1 MMTKTLLPTVGL
13 SNQSS
18 MGGRAFVS
26 WSNMET
32 RICHKCNRTLT
43 SDCFNR
49 TSPTKCKD
57 CRKEYN
63 AAYKAANGER
73 IRSNQRKY
81 REEHREHTR
90 KKSRDFYYSHKLEQD
105 LKCKQYDL
113 EHLEERRD
121 RTLDVLYGITQL
133 DYERIY
139 SMQGGKCAICGKEET
154 ARACKSSRP
163 KRLSVDHNHKTGEI
177 RGLLCNRCNTAI
189 GHLQENPV
197 TLINAANYI
206 LSHKAEDEKYIMGDY
221 DG

>member
-43 SDCFNR
+43 PDCFNK
-49 TSPTKCKD
+49 TSPTKCKE
-57 CRKEYN
+57 CRREYN
-63 AAYKAANGER
+63 QKYLKENKEKIRASHNAYL
-73 IRSNQRKY
+73 ST
-81 REEHREHTR
+81 HREQN
-90 KKSRDFYYSHKLEQD
+90 KENSSKFYYSHKLEQD
-105 LKCKQYDL
+105 LKSKQYDL

-139 SMQGGKCAICGKEET
+139 SMQGGKCAICGKAET
-154 ARACKSSRP
+154 ARASKSSRP
-163 KRLSVDHNHKTGEI
+163 KRLSVDHDHKTGEI
-177 RGLLCNRCNTAI
+177 RGLLCNSCNTAI
-189 GHLQENPV
+189 GHLRENPV

-206 LSHKAEDEKYIMGDY
+206 LSHKTEEEKYIMGDY